1 MEIDELERRL
11 SELSTSEIAYK
22 DGMAF
27 DWSIMTSMSKST
39 DAQCARLAS
48 QGLPM
53 PSPACRVA

>member
-11 SELSTSEIAYK
+11 NELSASEIAYK
-22 DGMAF
+22 DG
-27 DWSIMTSMSKST
+27 MSKST
-39 DAQCARLAS
+39 DAQCARLGS